1 MSKDIISLKFNKA
14 DEDKAL
20 KDLLIDYA
28 NEYEY
33 VVSISREHQSLPDE
47 GEVASKIQ
55 MVADRLGWSLEE
67 AHDYADFINQRY

>member
-1 MSKDIISLKFNKA
+1 MSKDIISLISKKE

-20 KDLLIDYA
+20 KDLLIDYS

-33 VVSISREHQSLPDE
+33 IVSIGREHQALPDE
-47 GEVASKIQ
+47 REIVSKIQ

-67 AHDYADFINQRY
+67 AYDYSDFINHRY